1 MLRHLANEE
10 GVVFPIAAILLLL
23 MTGGLVI
30 YLYAYEAQIVSY
42 NSLESSYVRATI
54 KVLEEIG
61 NVNR

>member
-1 MLRHLANEE
+1 LRHIANEK

-23 MTGGLVI
+23 MTGGLAI

-54 KVLEEIG
+54 KVIEELG
-61 NVNR
+61 NNN

>member
-1 MLRHLANEE
+1 MRHLRSEK
-10 GVVFPIAAILLLL
+10 GVVFPIATILLFL

-30 YLYAYEAQIVSY
+30 YLYGYDAQIVSY

-61 NVNR
+61 SVNR

>member
-1 MLRHLANEE
+1 MQHIVSEK

-23 MTGGLVI
+23 MTSGIVI
-30 YLYAYEAQIVSY
+30 YLYGYEAQNVSY

-54 KVLEEIG
+54 KVIEEIG